1 MGLAYTE
8 AFGRS
13 VVAAE
18 SHSKTK
24 KKQKK
29 KPARYMEIS
38 LVCLPQFEL
47 LLLEAECTQ

>member
-18 SHSKTK
+18 SHSK
-24 KKQKK
+24 KKQIKTT
-29 KPARYMEIS
+29 
-38 LVCLPQFEL
+38 
-47 LLLEAECTQ
+47 TQDRNIVGLSTSV